1 MAPLSLTIKTVE
13 NDSFPVEIDDEET
26 AEDLSV
32 LAISVRPELGEDDLP
47 KLIHKGKVLKPEQIL
62 KEVGIQSG
70 DFVVAMA
77 KAAPKKVDAMPAPAA
92 PAGYPAPQTPAV
104 PSTPAGGSAAGPPE
118 ALIIELCGMGFERPK
133 VISALEA
140 AFNNPERAVE
150 YLFNGIP
157 AAAAP
162 AAASGAGWPLG
173 VLGPQLLTKSGLQ
186 PTEQALGGAKV
197 VALYFS
203 AHWCPPCRSFTPRL
217 ASALASGRF
226 PQLAVVFVSSDR
238 DPASFQS
245 YYNEMPWLAV
255 PYESMQRPMMG
266 SAFQVRGIPSL
277 IILDAQTGRQISA
290 DGTSDVGNSGFDIE
304 ACLRAWGAPSEPAV
318 ETPALAAASQPEAKP
333 DPPKKSGP
341 PASDIDEELAQA
353 ALARVRD
360 SEYEVQET
368 FFKTGL
374 KVLEN
379 TLQTPG
385 EPKFRSLKTSNAALQ
400 SKLFSVGDGA
410 AKDLLLLA
418 GFEESEDVLALP
430 GPPDGRC
437 SAVRDKMQAAA
448 TAAWEAKARADRDAR
463 IAEEKAK
470 DKPARASGGNE
481 NGRHNIGSDRR
492 RQGGG

>member
-1 MAPLSLTIKTVE
+1 
-13 NDSFPVEIDDEET
+13 
-26 AEDLSV
+26 
-32 LAISVRPELGEDDLP
+32 
-47 KLIHKGKVLKPEQIL
+47 
-62 KEVGIQSG
+62 
-70 DFVVAMA
+70 
-77 KAAPKKVDAMPAPAA
+77 
-92 PAGYPAPQTPAV
+92 
-104 PSTPAGGSAAGPPE
+104 
-118 ALIIELCGMGFERPK
+118 MGFERPK
-133 VISALEA
+133 VIQALEA

-162 AAASGAGWPLG
+162 AAAAGTGWPLG

-255 PYESMQRPMMG
+255 PYESMQRQMLG
-266 SAFQVRGIPSL
+266 GQFQVRGIPSL
-277 IILDAQTGRQISA
+277 MILDSQTGRQISA
-290 DGTSDVGNSGFDIE
+290 NGTSDVGNNNFDIE
-304 ACLRAWGAPSEPAV
+304 ACLRAWGAPSEPVAP
-318 ETPALAAASQPEAKP
+318 TPALAVASQPEVKP

-341 PASDIDEELAQA
+341 PPAEIDEELAKA
-353 ALARVRD
+353 ALSRVRD

-374 KVLEN
+374 KLLEN

-400 SKLFSVGDGA
+400 SKFFSIGDGA

-418 GFEESEDVLALP
+418 GFKESGDAFALP

-463 IAEEKAK
+463 IAEEKDK
-470 DKPARASGGNE
+470 DKNNPARYSGGNE
-481 NGRHNIGSDRR
+481 HGRNVIGSSRR
-492 RQGGG
+492 QQGGG